1 MIGVVGGGQL
11 AMLLVEAGKK
21 RDVDVVVQT
30 AAETDPAAKKT
41 KQVVLQNPTSAEGTK
56 LLAEKSRLITF
67 ENEWIDIPSL
77 LSLQNNGV
85 SFVPRLQSIRPLI
98 NKITQRELLNSLD
111 IPCPDWLPVPLETL
125 DKSSEIEIPADWGFP
140 LMAKAAKGGYDGKG
154 TKIVKNLKQLQEF
167 FQAKTE
173 EQWMLE
179 KWIPFDKELS
189 IVSSRDSKGIV
200 RSLPIVETYQSKQVC
215 DWVLAP
221 ADINHDVD
229 LMVKNIASSLLAE
242 LDYVGVLAIEFFY
255 GTEGLLV
262 NEIAPRT
269 HNSGHF
275 SIDACSSSQ
284 FDQQICI
291 TAGID
296 VPMPEMLVN
305 GALMANLL
313 GLQSNFP
320 ISLDKRLDDLRSIP
334 GVKLH
339 WYEKEEEKKGRKL
352 GHVTYLLNNEDPLS
366 RKKEAL
372 EILKIIRSIW
382 PTS

>member
-11 AMLLVEAGKK
+11 AMLLIEAGKK
-21 RDVDVVVQT
+21 RNVDVVVQT
-30 AAETDPAAKKT
+30 AAKTDPAAKKT
-41 KQVVLQNPTSAEGTK
+41 NQLVLHDPTNPVGTK
-56 LLAEKSRLITF
+56 LLAEKTRLITF
-67 ENEWIDIPSL
+67 ENEWVDISSL
-77 LSLQNNGV
+77 LSLENNGV

-111 IPCPDWLPVPLETL
+111 IPCPDWLAIPLK
-125 DKSSEIEIPADWGFP
+125 KSTEIDLPADWGFP

-154 TKIVKNLKQLQEF
+154 TKIIKNLKQLQEF
-167 FQAKTE
+167 LSVE
-173 EQWMLE
+173 REGQWMLE
-179 KWIPFDKELS
+179 KWISFDKELS

-229 LMVKNIASSLLAE
+229 LMVRNIAASLLAE
-242 LDYVGVLAIEFFY
+242 LQYVGVIAIEFFY
-255 GTEGLLV
+255 GSEGLLV

-291 TAGID
+291 TSGID
-296 VPMPEMLVN
+296 VPIPEMLVN

-313 GLQSNFP
+313 GLQSNYP
-320 ISLDKRLDDLRSIP
+320 TSLTQRLDNLRGIP
-334 GVKLH
+334 GLNVH

-352 GHVTYLLNNEDPLS
+352 GHVTYLLNNKDALS

-372 EILKIIRSIW
+372 DVLQTIRSIW

>member
-11 AMLLVEAGKK
+11 AMLLIEAGKK
-21 RDVDVVVQT
+21 RNVDVVVQT
-30 AAETDPAAKKT
+30 AAKTDPAAKKT
-41 KQVVLQNPTSAEGTK
+41 NQLVLHDPTNPVGTK
-56 LLAEKSRLITF
+56 LLAEKTRLITF
-67 ENEWIDIPSL
+67 ENEWVDISSL
-77 LSLQNNGV
+77 LSLENNGV
-85 SFVPRLQSIRPLI
+85 SFVPRLESIRPLI
-98 NKITQRELLNSLD
+98 NKITQRKLLNSLD
-111 IPCPDWLPVPLETL
+111 IPCPDWLPIPLK
-125 DKSSEIEIPADWGFP
+125 KSSEIQLPKDWGFP

-154 TKIVKNLKQLQEF
+154 TKIIKNLKQLQEF
-167 FQAKTE
+167 LSVE
-173 EQWMLE
+173 REGQWMLE
-179 KWIPFDKELS
+179 KWISFDKELS

-229 LMVKNIASSLLAE
+229 LMVRNIAASLLAE
-242 LDYVGVLAIEFFY
+242 LDYVGVIAIEFFY
-255 GTEGLLV
+255 GSEGLLV

-291 TAGID
+291 TSGIN

-313 GLQSNFP
+313 GLQSNYP
-320 ISLDKRLDDLRSIP
+320 TSLTQRLDNLRGIP
-334 GVKLH
+334 GLKVH

-352 GHVTYLLNNEDPLS
+352 GHVTYLLNNKDALS

-372 EILKIIRSIW
+372 DVLQTIRSIW
-382 PTS
+382 PSS

>member
-11 AMLLVEAGKK
+11 AMLLIEAGKK
-21 RDVDVVVQT
+21 RDIDVVVQT
-30 AAETDPAAKKT
+30 AAKTDPAAKKT
-41 KQVVLQNPTSAEGTK
+41 NQVILHDPTNPVGTK
-56 LLAEKSRLITF
+56 LLAEKTSLITF
-67 ENEWIDIPSL
+67 ENEWVDISSL
-77 LSLQNNGV
+77 LSLENNGV
-85 SFVPRLQSIRPLI
+85 SFVPRLQSIKPLI

-111 IPCPDWLPVPLETL
+111 IPCPDWMAIPLK
-125 DKSSEIEIPADWGFP
+125 KSSEIDLPADWGFP

-154 TKIVKNLKQLQEF
+154 TKIIKNLKQLQEF
-167 FQAKTE
+167 LVIERE

-179 KWIPFDKELS
+179 KWISFDKELS
-189 IVSSRDSKGIV
+189 IVSSRDSKGVV
-200 RSLPIVETYQSKQVC
+200 RSLPIVETHQSKQVC

-221 ADINHDVD
+221 AEINHDVD
-229 LMVKNIASSLLAE
+229 LMVRNIVASLLAE
-242 LDYVGVLAIEFFY
+242 LEYVGVIAIEFFY
-255 GTEGLLV
+255 GSEGLLV

-291 TAGID
+291 TSGID
-296 VPMPEMLVN
+296 VPIPEMLVN

-313 GLQSNFP
+313 GLQSNYP
-320 ISLDKRLDDLRSIP
+320 TSITQRLDNLRSIP
-334 GVKLH
+334 GLNVH

-352 GHVTYLLNNEDPLS
+352 GHVTYLLNNKDPLS
-366 RKKEAL
+366 RKKEASDVL
-372 EILKIIRSIW
+372 QTIRSIW

>member
-11 AMLLVEAGKK
+11 AMLLIEAGKK
-21 RDVDVVVQT
+21 RNVDVVVQT
-30 AAETDPAAKKT
+30 AAKTDPAAKKT
-41 KQVVLQNPTSAEGTK
+41 NQLVLHDPTNPVGTK
-56 LLAEKSRLITF
+56 LLAEKTRLITF
-67 ENEWIDIPSL
+67 ENEWVDISSL
-77 LSLQNNGV
+77 LSLENNGV

-111 IPCPDWLPVPLETL
+111 IPCPDWLAIPLK
-125 DKSSEIEIPADWGFP
+125 KSTEIDLPADWGFP

-154 TKIVKNLKQLQEF
+154 TKIIKNLKQLQEF
-167 FQAKTE
+167 LLVERE

-179 KWIPFDKELS
+179 KWISFDKELS

-229 LMVKNIASSLLAE
+229 LMVRNIAASLLAE
-242 LDYVGVLAIEFFY
+242 LQYVGVIAIEFFY
-255 GTEGLLV
+255 GSEGLLV

-291 TAGID
+291 TSGIN

-313 GLQSNFP
+313 GLQSNYP
-320 ISLDKRLDDLRSIP
+320 TSLTQRLDDLRDIP
-334 GVKLH
+334 GLNVH
-339 WYEKEEEKKGRKL
+339 WYEKKEEKKGRKL
-352 GHVTYLLNNEDPLS
+352 GHVTYLLNNKDALS

-372 EILKIIRSIW
+372 DVLQTIRSIW

>member
-11 AMLLVEAGKK
+11 AMLLIEAGKK

-30 AAETDPAAKKT
+30 AAKTDPAAKKT
-41 KQVVLQNPTSAEGTK
+41 NQLVLHDPTNPVGTK
-56 LLAEKSRLITF
+56 LLAEKTRLITF
-67 ENEWIDIPSL
+67 ENEWVDISSL
-77 LSLQNNGV
+77 LSLENNGI

-111 IPCPDWLPVPLETL
+111 IPCPDWLAIPLK
-125 DKSSEIEIPADWGFP
+125 KSTEIDLPPDWGFP

-154 TKIVKNLKQLQEF
+154 TKIIKNLKQLQEF
-167 FQAKTE
+167 LSVE
-173 EQWMLE
+173 REGQWMLE
-179 KWIPFDKELS
+179 KWISFEKELS

-229 LMVKNIASSLLAE
+229 LMVRNIAASLLAE
-242 LDYVGVLAIEFFY
+242 LQYVGVIAIEFFY
-255 GTEGLLV
+255 GSEGLLV

-291 TAGID
+291 TSGID

-313 GLQSNFP
+313 GLQSNYP
-320 ISLDKRLDDLRSIP
+320 TSLTQRLDNLRGIP
-334 GVKLH
+334 GLNVH

-352 GHVTYLLNNEDPLS
+352 GHVTYLLNNKDALS

-372 EILKIIRSIW
+372 DVLQTIRSIW
-382 PTS
+382 PTP

>member
-11 AMLLVEAGKK
+11 AMLLIEAGKK
-21 RDVDVVVQT
+21 RNVDVVVQT
-30 AAETDPAAKKT
+30 AAKTDPAAKKT
-41 KQVVLQNPTSAEGTK
+41 NQLVLHDPTNPEGTK
-56 LLAEKSRLITF
+56 LLAEKTRLITF
-67 ENEWIDIPSL
+67 ENEWVDISSL
-77 LSLQNNGV
+77 LSLENNGV

-111 IPCPDWLPVPLETL
+111 IPCPDWLAIPLK
-125 DKSSEIEIPADWGFP
+125 KSTEIDLPADWGFP

-154 TKIVKNLKQLQEF
+154 TKIIKNLKQLQEF
-167 FQAKTE
+167 LSVE
-173 EQWMLE
+173 REGQWMLE
-179 KWIPFDKELS
+179 KWISFDKELS

-229 LMVKNIASSLLAE
+229 LMVRNIAASLLAE
-242 LDYVGVLAIEFFY
+242 LQYVGVIAIEFFY
-255 GTEGLLV
+255 GSEGLLV

-291 TAGID
+291 TSGIN

-313 GLQSNFP
+313 GLQSNYP
-320 ISLDKRLDDLRSIP
+320 TSLTQRLDDLRGIP
-334 GVKLH
+334 GLNVH

-352 GHVTYLLNNEDPLS
+352 GHVTYLLNNEDALS

-372 EILKIIRSIW
+372 DVLKTIRSIW

>member
-11 AMLLVEAGKK
+11 AMLLIEAGKK
-21 RDVDVVVQT
+21 RNVDVVVQT
-30 AAETDPAAKKT
+30 AAKTDPAAKKT
-41 KQVVLQNPTSAEGTK
+41 NQLVLHDPTNPLGTK
-56 LLAEKSRLITF
+56 LLAEKTRLITF
-67 ENEWIDIPSL
+67 ENEWVDISSL
-77 LSLQNNGV
+77 LSLENNGV

-111 IPCPDWLPVPLETL
+111 IPCPDWLAIPLK
-125 DKSSEIEIPADWGFP
+125 KSTEIDLPADWGFP

-154 TKIVKNLKQLQEF
+154 TKIIKNLKQLQEF
-167 FQAKTE
+167 LSVE
-173 EQWMLE
+173 REGQWMLE
-179 KWIPFDKELS
+179 KWISFDKELS

-229 LMVKNIASSLLAE
+229 LMVRNIAASLLAE
-242 LDYVGVLAIEFFY
+242 LEYVGVIAIEFFY
-255 GTEGLLV
+255 GSEGLLV

-291 TAGID
+291 TSGIN

-313 GLQSNFP
+313 GLQSNYP
-320 ISLDKRLDDLRSIP
+320 TSLTQRLDNLRGIP
-334 GVKLH
+334 GLNVH

-352 GHVTYLLNNEDPLS
+352 GHVTYLLNNKDALS

-372 EILKIIRSIW
+372 DVLQTIRSIW

>member
-11 AMLLVEAGKK
+11 AMLLIEAGKK
-21 RDVDVVVQT
+21 RNVDVVVQT
-30 AAETDPAAKKT
+30 ASKSDPAAKKT
-41 KQVVLQNPTSAEGTK
+41 NQLILHDPTNPVGTK
-56 LLAEKSRLITF
+56 LLAEKTRLITF
-67 ENEWIDIPSL
+67 ENEWVDIASL
-77 LSLQNNGV
+77 LSLENKGV
-85 SFVPRLQSIRPLI
+85 SFVPSLQSIRPLI
-98 NKITQRELLNSLD
+98 NKITQRELLNTLD
-111 IPCPDWLPVPLETL
+111 IPCPDWLAIPLK
-125 DKSSEIEIPADWGFP
+125 KSSEIELPADWGFP

-154 TKIVKNLKQLQEF
+154 TKIIKNLKQLQEF
-167 FQAKTE
+167 LLVERE

-179 KWIPFDKELS
+179 KWISFDKELS

-229 LMVKNIASSLLAE
+229 LMVRNIAASLLAE
-242 LDYVGVLAIEFFY
+242 LEYVGVIAIEFFY
-255 GTEGLLV
+255 GPEGLLV

-291 TAGID
+291 TSGIN

-313 GLQSNFP
+313 GLQSNYLT
-320 ISLDKRLDDLRSIP
+320 SLTKRLDDLRAIP
-334 GVKLH
+334 GLKVH
-339 WYEKEEEKKGRKL
+339 WYEKEQEKKGRKL
-352 GHVTYLLNNEDPLS
+352 GHVTYLLNSKDALS

-372 EILKIIRSIW
+372 DVLQTIRSIW

>member
-11 AMLLVEAGKK
+11 AMLLIEAGKK
-21 RDVDVVVQT
+21 RNVDVVVQT
-30 AAETDPAAKKT
+30 AAKTDPAAKKT
-41 KQVVLQNPTSAEGTK
+41 NQLVLHDPTNPVGTK
-56 LLAEKSRLITF
+56 LLAEKTRLITF
-67 ENEWIDIPSL
+67 ENEWVDISSL
-77 LSLQNNGV
+77 LSLENNGV
-85 SFVPRLQSIRPLI
+85 SFVPRLQSIKPLI

-111 IPCPDWLPVPLETL
+111 IPCPDWLAIPLK
-125 DKSSEIEIPADWGFP
+125 KSTEIDLPADWGFP

-154 TKIVKNLKQLQEF
+154 TKIIKNLKQLQEF
-167 FQAKTE
+167 LSVE
-173 EQWMLE
+173 REGQWMLE
-179 KWIPFDKELS
+179 KWISFDKELS

-229 LMVKNIASSLLAE
+229 LMVRNIAASLLAE
-242 LDYVGVLAIEFFY
+242 LQYVGVIAIEFFY
-255 GTEGLLV
+255 GSEGLLV

-291 TAGID
+291 TSGIN

-313 GLQSNFP
+313 GLQSNYP
-320 ISLDKRLDDLRSIP
+320 TSLTQRLDDLRGIP
-334 GVKLH
+334 GLNVH

-352 GHVTYLLNNEDPLS
+352 GHVTYLLNNKDALS

-372 EILKIIRSIW
+372 DVLHTIRSIW

>member
-1 MIGVVGGGQL
+1 
-11 AMLLVEAGKK
+11 
-21 RDVDVVVQT
+21 
-30 AAETDPAAKKT
+30 
-41 KQVVLQNPTSAEGTK
+41 
-56 LLAEKSRLITF
+56 
-67 ENEWIDIPSL
+67 
-77 LSLQNNGV
+77 
-85 SFVPRLQSIRPLI
+85 
-98 NKITQRELLNSLD
+98 
-111 IPCPDWLPVPLETL
+111 
-125 DKSSEIEIPADWGFP
+125 
-140 LMAKAAKGGYDGKG
+140 MAKASKGGYDGKG
-154 TKIVKNLKQLQEF
+154 TKIIKNLKQLQEF
-167 FQAKTE
+167 LVIETE
-173 EQWMLE
+173 EQWMME
-179 KWIPFDKELS
+179 KWVSFDKELS

-229 LMVKNIASSLLAE
+229 LMVRNIVSSLLAE
-242 LDYVGVLAIEFFY
+242 LDYVGVIAIEFFY
-255 GTEGLLV
+255 GSEGLLV

-291 TAGID
+291 TSGIE

-313 GLQSNFP
+313 GLPNDYPFTLTQ
-320 ISLDKRLDDLRSIP
+320 RLDDLRSIP
-334 GVKLH
+334 GLNVY

-352 GHVTYLLNNEDPLS
+352 GHVTYLLNNKDPLS

-372 EILKIIRSIW
+372 DILKTIRSIW

>member
-11 AMLLVEAGKK
+11 AMLLIEAGKK
-21 RDVDVVVQT
+21 RNVDVVVQT
-30 AAETDPAAKKT
+30 AAKTDPAAKKT
-41 KQVVLQNPTSAEGTK
+41 NQLVLHDPTNPVGTK
-56 LLAEKSRLITF
+56 LLAEKTRLITF
-67 ENEWIDIPSL
+67 ENEWVDISSL
-77 LSLQNNGV
+77 LSLENNGV

-111 IPCPDWLPVPLETL
+111 IPCPDWLAIPLK
-125 DKSSEIEIPADWGFP
+125 KSTEIDLPADWGFP

-154 TKIVKNLKQLQEF
+154 TKIIKNLKQLQEF
-167 FQAKTE
+167 LSVE
-173 EQWMLE
+173 REGQWMLE
-179 KWIPFDKELS
+179 KWISFEKELS

-229 LMVKNIASSLLAE
+229 LMVRNIAASLLAE
-242 LDYVGVLAIEFFY
+242 LQYVGVIAIEFFY
-255 GTEGLLV
+255 GSEGLLV

-291 TAGID
+291 TAGIN

-313 GLQSNFP
+313 GLQSNYP
-320 ISLDKRLDDLRSIP
+320 TSLTQRLDNLRGIP
-334 GVKLH
+334 GLNVH

-352 GHVTYLLNNEDPLS
+352 GHVTYLLNNKDALS

-372 EILKIIRSIW
+372 DVLQTIRAIW
-382 PTS
+382 PSS

>member
-11 AMLLVEAGKK
+11 AMLLIEAGKK
-21 RDVDVVVQT
+21 RNVDVVVQT
-30 AAETDPAAKKT
+30 AAKTDPAAKKT
-41 KQVVLQNPTSAEGTK
+41 NKLVLHDPTNPVGTK
-56 LLAEKSRLITF
+56 LLAEKTRLITF
-67 ENEWIDIPSL
+67 ENEWVDISSL
-77 LSLQNNGV
+77 LSLENNGV

-111 IPCPDWLPVPLETL
+111 IPCPDWLAIPLK
-125 DKSSEIEIPADWGFP
+125 KSTEIDLPADWGFP

-154 TKIVKNLKQLQEF
+154 TKIIKNLKQLQEF
-167 FQAKTE
+167 LLVE
-173 EQWMLE
+173 RVEQWMLE
-179 KWIPFDKELS
+179 KWISFDKELS

-229 LMVKNIASSLLAE
+229 LMVRNIAASLLAE
-242 LDYVGVLAIEFFY
+242 LQYVGVIAIEFFY
-255 GTEGLLV
+255 GSEGLLV

-291 TAGID
+291 TSGIN

-313 GLQSNFP
+313 GLQSNYP
-320 ISLDKRLDDLRSIP
+320 TSLTQRLDNLRGIP
-334 GVKLH
+334 GLNVH

-352 GHVTYLLNNEDPLS
+352 GHVTYLLNNKDALS

-372 EILKIIRSIW
+372 DVLQTIRSIW
-382 PTS
+382 PSS

>member
-11 AMLLVEAGKK
+11 AMLLIEAGKK
-21 RDVDVVVQT
+21 RNVDVVVQT
-30 AAETDPAAKKT
+30 AAKTDPAAKKT
-41 KQVVLQNPTSAEGTK
+41 NQLVLHDPTNPVGTK
-56 LLAEKSRLITF
+56 LLAEKTRLITF
-67 ENEWIDIPSL
+67 ENEWVDISSL
-77 LSLQNNGV
+77 LSLENNGV

-111 IPCPDWLPVPLETL
+111 IPCPDWLAIPLK
-125 DKSSEIEIPADWGFP
+125 KSTEIDLPADWGFP

-154 TKIVKNLKQLQEF
+154 TKIIKNLKQLQEF
-167 FQAKTE
+167 LSVE
-173 EQWMLE
+173 REGQWMLE
-179 KWIPFDKELS
+179 KWISFDKELS

-229 LMVKNIASSLLAE
+229 LMVRNIAASLLAE
-242 LDYVGVLAIEFFY
+242 LQYVGVIAIEFFY
-255 GTEGLLV
+255 GSEGLLV

-291 TAGID
+291 TSGIN

-313 GLQSNFP
+313 GLQSNYP
-320 ISLDKRLDDLRSIP
+320 TSLTQRLDNLRGIP
-334 GVKLH
+334 GLNVH

-352 GHVTYLLNNEDPLS
+352 GHVTYLLNNKDALS

-372 EILKIIRSIW
+372 DVLQTIRSIW

>member
-11 AMLLVEAGKK
+11 AMLLIEAGKK
-21 RDVDVVVQT
+21 RNVDVVVQT
-30 AAETDPAAKKT
+30 AAKTDPAAKKT
-41 KQVVLQNPTSAEGTK
+41 NQLVLHDPTNPVGTK
-56 LLAEKSRLITF
+56 LLAEKTRLITF
-67 ENEWIDIPSL
+67 ENEWVDISSL
-77 LSLQNNGV
+77 LSLENNGV

-111 IPCPDWLPVPLETL
+111 IPCPDWLAIPLK
-125 DKSSEIEIPADWGFP
+125 KSTEIDLPADWGFP

-154 TKIVKNLKQLQEF
+154 TKIIKNLKQLQEF
-167 FQAKTE
+167 LSVE
-173 EQWMLE
+173 REGQWMLE
-179 KWIPFDKELS
+179 KWISFDKELS

-229 LMVKNIASSLLAE
+229 LMVRNIAASLLAE
-242 LDYVGVLAIEFFY
+242 LQYVGVIAIEFFY
-255 GTEGLLV
+255 GSEGLLV

-291 TAGID
+291 TSGIN

-313 GLQSNFP
+313 GLQSNHP
-320 ISLDKRLDDLRSIP
+320 TSLTQRLDNLRSIP
-334 GVKLH
+334 GLNVH

-352 GHVTYLLNNEDPLS
+352 GHVTYLLNNKDALS

-372 EILKIIRSIW
+372 DVLQTIRSIW
-382 PTS
+382 PSS

>member
-21 RDVDVVVQT
+21 RDVEVVVQT
-30 AAETDPAAKKT
+30 AAKTDPAAKKT
-41 KQVVLQNPTSAEGTK
+41 NQVVLHDPTNPLGTK

-67 ENEWIDIPSL
+67 ENEWVDISSL
-77 LSLQNNGV
+77 LSLENKGV

-98 NKITQRELLNSLD
+98 NKITQREFLNSLD
-111 IPCPDWLPVPLETL
+111 IPCPEWLPIPT
-125 DKSSEIEIPADWGFP
+125 KNSSDFCLPADWEFP

-154 TKIVKNLKQLQEF
+154 TRIIKNFKQLKEF
-167 FQAKTE
+167 LELEKE

-179 KWIPFDKELS
+179 KWVSFDKELS
-189 IVSSRDSKGIV
+189 IVSSRDLKGIV

-221 ADINHDVD
+221 ADIKHDVD
-229 LMVKNIASSLLAE
+229 LMVRNIASSLLAE
-242 LDYVGVLAIEFFY
+242 LDYIGVIAIEFFY
-255 GTEGLLV
+255 GPEGLLV

-275 SIDACSSSQ
+275 SIDACNSSQ

-291 TAGID
+291 TSGID
-296 VPMPEMLVN
+296 VPMPEMLVD

-313 GLQSNFP
+313 GLQSNYP
-320 ISLDKRLDDLRSIP
+320 KTLSERLDDLRGIP
-334 GVKLH
+334 GLNLH
-339 WYEKEEEKKGRKL
+339 WYGKEEEKKGRKL
-352 GHVTYLLNNEDPLS
+352 GHVTYLLNNNDAFS

-372 EILKIIRSIW
+372 DILKTIRAIW
-382 PTS
+382 PTSG

>member
-21 RDVDVVVQT
+21 RDVDVIVQT
-30 AAETDPAAKKT
+30 GAKTDPAAKKT
-41 KQVVLQNPTSAEGTK
+41 NQVVLHNPTNAEGTK
-56 LLAEKSRLITF
+56 LLAEKSRMITF
-67 ENEWIDIPSL
+67 ENEWVDIPSL

-85 SFVPRLQSIRPLI
+85 SFVPRLQSIKPLI

-111 IPCPDWLPVPLETL
+111 IPCPDWLPIPIE
-125 DKSSEIEIPADWGFP
+125 KSSQVEIPTDWDFP

-154 TKIVKNLKQLQEF
+154 TKIIKNLKQLQEF
-167 FQAKTE
+167 IQVQTK

-179 KWIPFDKELS
+179 KWVSFDKELS

-200 RSLPIVETYQSKQVC
+200 RCLPIVETFQSKQVC

-221 ADINHDVD
+221 ADIKHDVE
-229 LMVKNIASSLLAE
+229 LMVKNIVSSLLAE

-255 GTEGLLV
+255 GSEGLLV

-291 TAGID
+291 TSGID
-296 VPMPEMLVN
+296 APIPEMLVN

-313 GLQSNFP
+313 GLQSNHP
-320 ISLDKRLDDLRSIP
+320 ISLTQRLNNLRAIP
-334 GVKLH
+334 GLKVY
-339 WYEKEEEKKGRKL
+339 WYEKEEEIKGRKL
-352 GHVTYLLNNEDPLS
+352 GHVTYLLKNNDVMS

-372 EILKIIRSIW
+372 NVLKTIRSIW

>member
-11 AMLLVEAGKK
+11 AMLLIEAGKK
-21 RDVDVVVQT
+21 RNVDVVVQT
-30 AAETDPAAKKT
+30 AAKTDPAAKKT
-41 KQVVLQNPTSAEGTK
+41 NQLVLHDPTNPVGTK
-56 LLAEKSRLITF
+56 LLAEKTRLITF
-67 ENEWIDIPSL
+67 ENEWVDISSL
-77 LSLQNNGV
+77 LSLENNGV

-111 IPCPDWLPVPLETL
+111 IPCPDWLAIPLK
-125 DKSSEIEIPADWGFP
+125 KSTEIDLPADWGFP

-154 TKIVKNLKQLQEF
+154 TKIIKNLKQLQEF
-167 FQAKTE
+167 LSLERKG
-173 EQWMLE
+173 QWMLE
-179 KWIPFDKELS
+179 KWISFDKELS

-229 LMVKNIASSLLAE
+229 LMVRNIAASLLAE
-242 LDYVGVLAIEFFY
+242 LQYVGVIAIEFFY
-255 GTEGLLV
+255 GSEGLLV

-291 TAGID
+291 TSGIN

-313 GLQSNFP
+313 GLQSNYP
-320 ISLDKRLDDLRSIP
+320 TSLTQRLDNLRGIP
-334 GVKLH
+334 GLNVH

-352 GHVTYLLNNEDPLS
+352 GHVTYLLNNKDALS

-372 EILKIIRSIW
+372 DVLQTIRSIW

>member
-11 AMLLVEAGKK
+11 AMLLIEAGKK
-21 RDVDVVVQT
+21 RNVDVVVQT
-30 AAETDPAAKKT
+30 AAKTDPAAKKT
-41 KQVVLQNPTSAEGTK
+41 NQLVLHDPTNPVGTK
-56 LLAEKSRLITF
+56 LLAEKTRLITF
-67 ENEWIDIPSL
+67 ENEWVDISSL
-77 LSLQNNGV
+77 LSIENNGV

-111 IPCPDWLPVPLETL
+111 IPCPDWLAIPLK
-125 DKSSEIEIPADWGFP
+125 KSTEIDLPADWGFP

-154 TKIVKNLKQLQEF
+154 TKIIKNLKQLQEF
-167 FQAKTE
+167 LSVE
-173 EQWMLE
+173 REGQWMLE
-179 KWIPFDKELS
+179 KWISFDKELS

-229 LMVKNIASSLLAE
+229 LMVRNIAASLLAE
-242 LDYVGVLAIEFFY
+242 LQYVGVIAIEFFY
-255 GTEGLLV
+255 GSEGLLV

-291 TAGID
+291 TSGIN

-313 GLQSNFP
+313 GLQSNYP
-320 ISLDKRLDDLRSIP
+320 TSLTQRLDDLRGIP
-334 GVKLH
+334 GLNVH

-352 GHVTYLLNNEDPLS
+352 GHVTYLLNNKDALS

-372 EILKIIRSIW
+372 DVLQTIRSIW

>member
-11 AMLLVEAGKK
+11 AMLLIEAGKK
-21 RDVDVVVQT
+21 RNVDVVVQT
-30 AAETDPAAKKT
+30 AAKTDPAAKKT
-41 KQVVLQNPTSAEGTK
+41 NQLVLHDPTNPVGTK
-56 LLAEKSRLITF
+56 LLAEKTRLITF
-67 ENEWIDIPSL
+67 ENEWVDISSL
-77 LSLQNNGV
+77 LSLENNGV

-111 IPCPDWLPVPLETL
+111 IPCPDWLAIPLK
-125 DKSSEIEIPADWGFP
+125 KSTEIDLPADWGFP

-154 TKIVKNLKQLQEF
+154 TKIIKNLKQLQEF
-167 FQAKTE
+167 LSVE
-173 EQWMLE
+173 REGQWMLE
-179 KWIPFDKELS
+179 KWISFDKELS

-229 LMVKNIASSLLAE
+229 LMVRNIAASLLAE
-242 LDYVGVLAIEFFY
+242 LQYVGVIAIEFFY
-255 GTEGLLV
+255 GSEGLLV

-291 TAGID
+291 TSGID

-313 GLQSNFP
+313 GLQSNYP
-320 ISLDKRLDDLRSIP
+320 TSLTQRLDNLRGIP
-334 GVKLH
+334 GLNVH

-352 GHVTYLLNNEDPLS
+352 GHVTYLLNNKDALS

-372 EILKIIRSIW
+372 DVLQTIRSIW
-382 PTS
+382 PNS

>member
-21 RDVDVVVQT
+21 RDVDVIVQT
-30 AAETDPAAKKT
+30 GAKTDPAAKKT
-41 KQVVLQNPTSAEGTK
+41 NQVILHNHTNAEGTK
-56 LLAEKSRLITF
+56 LLAEKSRMITF
-67 ENEWIDIPSL
+67 ENEWVDIPSL

-85 SFVPRLQSIRPLI
+85 SFVPRLQSIKPLI

-111 IPCPDWLPVPLETL
+111 IPCPDWLPIPLE
-125 DKSSEIEIPADWGFP
+125 KSSELEIPADWEFP

-154 TKIVKNLKQLQEF
+154 TKIIKNLKQLQEF
-167 FQAKTE
+167 IQVQTK

-179 KWIPFDKELS
+179 KWVSFDKELS

-200 RSLPIVETYQSKQVC
+200 RCLPIVETFQSKQVC

-221 ADINHDVD
+221 ADIKHDVE
-229 LMVKNIASSLLAE
+229 LMVKNIVSSLLVE
-242 LDYVGVLAIEFFY
+242 LDYVGVIAIEFFY
-255 GTEGLLV
+255 GSEGLLV

-291 TAGID
+291 TSGID
-296 VPMPEMLVN
+296 APIPEMLVN

-313 GLQSNFP
+313 GLQSNYP
-320 ISLDKRLDDLRSIP
+320 ISLTQRLDDLRGIP
-334 GVKLH
+334 GVNVH

-352 GHVTYLLNNEDPLS
+352 GHVTYILNNKDALS

-372 EILKIIRSIW
+372 DVLKTIRSIW

>member
-11 AMLLVEAGKK
+11 AMMLVEAGKK
-21 RDVDVVVQT
+21 RNVDVIVQT
-30 AAETDPAAKKT
+30 AAKTDPAAKKT
-41 KQVVLQNPTSAEGTK
+41 REVVFHDPTDAEGTK
-56 LLAEKSRLITF
+56 ILAEMSPLITF
-67 ENEWIDIPSL
+67 ENEWVDIQSL

-85 SFVPRLQSIRPLI
+85 SFIPRLQSIKPLI

-111 IPCPDWLPVPLETL
+111 IPCPDWFPIPLEKPL
-125 DKSSEIEIPADWGFP
+125 GIALPDDWEFP
-140 LMAKAAKGGYDGKG
+140 LMAKASKGGYDGKG
-154 TKIVKNLKQLQEF
+154 TKIIKNQKELKELLEVE
-167 FQAKTE
+167 KD

-179 KWIPFDKELS
+179 KWVSFDKELS
-189 IVSSRDSKGIV
+189 IISSRDSKGIV
-200 RSLPIVETYQSKQVC
+200 RSLPIVETYQFKQVC

-229 LMVKNIASSLLAE
+229 LMVKNIVSSLLAE
-242 LDYVGVLAIEFFY
+242 LDYVGVIAIEFFY
-255 GTEGLLV
+255 GSEGLLV

-275 SIDACSSSQ
+275 SIDACNSSQ

-291 TAGID
+291 TCGINA
-296 VPMPEMLVN
+296 PMPEMIVD

-313 GLQSNFP
+313 GLHNDYP
-320 ISLDKRLDDLRSIP
+320 ISLTQRLDDLRSIP
-334 GVKLH
+334 GLNVH
-339 WYEKEEEKKGRKL
+339 WYEKEDEKKGRKL
-352 GHVTYLLNNEDPLS
+352 GHVTYLLNNKDALS

-372 EILKIIRSIW
+372 DVLKTIRSIW

>member
-11 AMLLVEAGKK
+11 AMLLIEAGKK
-21 RDVDVVVQT
+21 RNVDVVVQT
-30 AAETDPAAKKT
+30 AAKTDPAAKKT
-41 KQVVLQNPTSAEGTK
+41 NQLVLHDPTNPEGTK
-56 LLAEKSRLITF
+56 LLAEKTRLITF
-67 ENEWIDIPSL
+67 ENEWVDISSL
-77 LSLQNNGV
+77 LSLENNGV

-111 IPCPDWLPVPLETL
+111 IPCPDWLAIPLK
-125 DKSSEIEIPADWGFP
+125 KSTEIDLPADWGFP

-154 TKIVKNLKQLQEF
+154 TKIIKNLKQLQEF
-167 FQAKTE
+167 LSVE
-173 EQWMLE
+173 REGQWMLE
-179 KWIPFDKELS
+179 KWISFDKELS

-229 LMVKNIASSLLAE
+229 LMVRNIAASLLAE
-242 LDYVGVLAIEFFY
+242 LQYVGVIAIEFFY
-255 GTEGLLV
+255 GSEGLLV

-291 TAGID
+291 TSGID

-313 GLQSNFP
+313 GLQSNYP
-320 ISLDKRLDDLRSIP
+320 TSLTQRLDNLRGIP
-334 GVKLH
+334 GLNVH

-352 GHVTYLLNNEDPLS
+352 GHVTYLLNNKDALS

-372 EILKIIRSIW
+372 DVLQTIRSIW

>member
-11 AMLLVEAGKK
+11 AMLLIEAGKK
-21 RDVDVVVQT
+21 RNVDVVVQT
-30 AAETDPAAKKT
+30 AAKTDPAAKKT
-41 KQVVLQNPTSAEGTK
+41 NQLVLHDPTNPVGTK
-56 LLAEKSRLITF
+56 LLAEKTRLITF
-67 ENEWIDIPSL
+67 ENEWVDISSL
-77 LSLQNNGV
+77 LSLENNGV

-111 IPCPDWLPVPLETL
+111 IPCPDWLAIPLK
-125 DKSSEIEIPADWGFP
+125 KSTEIDLPADWGFP

-154 TKIVKNLKQLQEF
+154 TKIIKNLKQLQEF
-167 FQAKTE
+167 LSVE
-173 EQWMLE
+173 REGQWMLE
-179 KWIPFDKELS
+179 KWISFDKELS

-221 ADINHDVD
+221 ADINHDVE
-229 LMVKNIASSLLAE
+229 LMVQNIVSSLLAE
-242 LDYVGVLAIEFFY
+242 LDYVGVIAIEFFY
-255 GTEGLLV
+255 GSEGLLV

-291 TAGID
+291 TSGIN

-313 GLQSNFP
+313 GLQSNYP
-320 ISLDKRLDDLRSIP
+320 TSLTQRLDNLRGIP
-334 GVKLH
+334 GLKVH

-352 GHVTYLLNNEDPLS
+352 GHVTYLLNNKDALS

-372 EILKIIRSIW
+372 DVLQTIRSIW

>member
-21 RDVDVVVQT
+21 RDVDVIVQT
-30 AAETDPAAKKT
+30 GAKTDPAAKKT
-41 KQVVLQNPTSAEGTK
+41 NQVVLHNPTNAEGTK
-56 LLAEKSRLITF
+56 LLAEKSRMITF
-67 ENEWIDIPSL
+67 ENEWVDIPSL

-85 SFVPRLQSIRPLI
+85 SFVPRLQSIKPLI

-111 IPCPDWLPVPLETL
+111 IPCPDWLPIPLE
-125 DKSSEIEIPADWGFP
+125 KSSEIEIPADWEFP

-154 TKIVKNLKQLQEF
+154 TKIIKNLKQLQEF
-167 FQAKTE
+167 IQVQTK

-179 KWIPFDKELS
+179 KWVSFDKELS

-200 RSLPIVETYQSKQVC
+200 RCLPIVETFQSKQVC

-221 ADINHDVD
+221 ADIKHDVE
-229 LMVKNIASSLLAE
+229 LMVKNIVSSLLAE

-255 GTEGLLV
+255 GSEGLLV

-291 TAGID
+291 TSGID
-296 VPMPEMLVN
+296 APFPEMLVN

-313 GLQSNFP
+313 GLQSNYP
-320 ISLDKRLDDLRSIP
+320 ISLTQRLDDLRGIP
-334 GVKLH
+334 GVNVH

-352 GHVTYLLNNEDPLS
+352 GHVTYLLNNKDALS

-372 EILKIIRSIW
+372 DVLKTIRSIW

>member
-11 AMLLVEAGKK
+11 AMLLIEAGKK
-21 RDVDVVVQT
+21 RNVDVVVQT
-30 AAETDPAAKKT
+30 AAKTDPAAKKT
-41 KQVVLQNPTSAEGTK
+41 NQLVLHDPTNPVGTK
-56 LLAEKSRLITF
+56 LLAEKTRLITF
-67 ENEWIDIPSL
+67 ENEWVDISSL
-77 LSLQNNGV
+77 LSLENNGV

-111 IPCPDWLPVPLETL
+111 IPCPDWLAIPLK
-125 DKSSEIEIPADWGFP
+125 KSTEIDLPADWGFP

-154 TKIVKNLKQLQEF
+154 TKIIKNLKQLQEF
-167 FQAKTE
+167 LSVE
-173 EQWMLE
+173 REGQWMLE
-179 KWIPFDKELS
+179 KWISFDKELS

-229 LMVKNIASSLLAE
+229 LMVRNIVASLLAE
-242 LDYVGVLAIEFFY
+242 LEYVGVIAIEFFY
-255 GTEGLLV
+255 GSEGLLV

-291 TAGID
+291 TSGIN

-313 GLQSNFP
+313 GLQSNYP
-320 ISLDKRLDDLRSIP
+320 TSLTQRLDNLRGIP
-334 GVKLH
+334 GLNVH

-352 GHVTYLLNNEDPLS
+352 GHVTYLLNNKDALS

-372 EILKIIRSIW
+372 DVLQTIRSIW

>member
-11 AMLLVEAGKK
+11 AMLLIEAGKK
-21 RDVDVVVQT
+21 RNVDVVVQT
-30 AAETDPAAKKT
+30 AAKTDPAAKKT
-41 KQVVLQNPTSAEGTK
+41 NQLVLHDPTNPEGTK
-56 LLAEKSRLITF
+56 LLAEKTRLITF
-67 ENEWIDIPSL
+67 ENEWVDISSL
-77 LSLQNNGV
+77 LSLENNGV

-111 IPCPDWLPVPLETL
+111 IPCPDWLAIPLK
-125 DKSSEIEIPADWGFP
+125 KSTEIDLPADWGFP

-154 TKIVKNLKQLQEF
+154 TKIIKNLKQLQEF
-167 FQAKTE
+167 LSVE
-173 EQWMLE
+173 REGQWMLE
-179 KWIPFDKELS
+179 KWISFDKELS

-229 LMVKNIASSLLAE
+229 LMVRNIAASLLAE
-242 LDYVGVLAIEFFY
+242 LQYVGVIAIEFFY
-255 GTEGLLV
+255 GSEGLLV

-291 TAGID
+291 TSGIN

-313 GLQSNFP
+313 GLQSNHP
-320 ISLDKRLDDLRSIP
+320 TSLTQRLDNLRSIP
-334 GVKLH
+334 GLNVH

-352 GHVTYLLNNEDPLS
+352 GHVTYLLNNKDALS

-372 EILKIIRSIW
+372 DVLQTIRSIW

>member
-11 AMLLVEAGKK
+11 AMLLIEAGKK
-21 RDVDVVVQT
+21 RNVDVVVQT
-30 AAETDPAAKKT
+30 AAKTDPAAKKT
-41 KQVVLQNPTSAEGTK
+41 NQLVLHDPTNPVGTK
-56 LLAEKSRLITF
+56 LLAEKTRLITF
-67 ENEWIDIPSL
+67 ENEWVDISSL
-77 LSLQNNGV
+77 LSLENNGV

-111 IPCPDWLPVPLETL
+111 IPCPDWLAIPLK
-125 DKSSEIEIPADWGFP
+125 KSTEIDLPADWGFP

-154 TKIVKNLKQLQEF
+154 TKIIKNLKQLQEF
-167 FQAKTE
+167 LSVE
-173 EQWMLE
+173 REGQWMLE
-179 KWIPFDKELS
+179 KWISFDKELS

-229 LMVKNIASSLLAE
+229 LMVRNIAASLLAE
-242 LDYVGVLAIEFFY
+242 LEYVGVIAIEFFY
-255 GTEGLLV
+255 GSEGLLV

-291 TAGID
+291 TSGIN

-313 GLQSNFP
+313 GLQSNHP
-320 ISLDKRLDDLRSIP
+320 TSLTQRLDNLRGIP
-334 GVKLH
+334 GLKVH

-352 GHVTYLLNNEDPLS
+352 GHVTYLLNNKDALS

-372 EILKIIRSIW
+372 DVLQTIRSIW
-382 PTS
+382 PSS

>member
-11 AMLLVEAGKK
+11 AMLLIEAGKK
-21 RDVDVVVQT
+21 RNVDVVVQT
-30 AAETDPAAKKT
+30 AAKTDPAAKKT
-41 KQVVLQNPTSAEGTK
+41 NQLVLHDPTNPVGTK
-56 LLAEKSRLITF
+56 LLAEKTRLITF
-67 ENEWIDIPSL
+67 ENEWVDISSL
-77 LSLQNNGV
+77 LSLENNGV

-111 IPCPDWLPVPLETL
+111 IPCPDWLAIPLK
-125 DKSSEIEIPADWGFP
+125 KSTEIDLPADWGFP

-154 TKIVKNLKQLQEF
+154 TKIIKNLKQLQEF
-167 FQAKTE
+167 LSVE
-173 EQWMLE
+173 REGQWMLE
-179 KWIPFDKELS
+179 KWISFDKELS

-229 LMVKNIASSLLAE
+229 LMVRNIAASLLAE
-242 LDYVGVLAIEFFY
+242 LEYVGVIAIEFFY
-255 GTEGLLV
+255 GSEGLLV

-291 TAGID
+291 TSGID

-313 GLQSNFP
+313 GLQSNHP
-320 ISLDKRLDDLRSIP
+320 TSLTQRLDDLRSIP
-334 GVKLH
+334 GLNVH

-352 GHVTYLLNNEDPLS
+352 GHVTYLLNNKDALS

-372 EILKIIRSIW
+372 DVLQTIRSIW
-382 PTS
+382 PSS

>member
-11 AMLLVEAGKK
+11 AMLLVEAGRK

-30 AAETDPAAKKT
+30 AAKTDPAAKKT
-41 KQVVLQNPTSAEGTK
+41 NRTILYDPTNPVGTK
-56 LLAEKSRLITF
+56 LLAEKARLITF
-67 ENEWIDIPSL
+67 ENEWIDISSL

-85 SFVPRLQSIRPLI
+85 SFLPRLQSIRPLI

-111 IPCPDWLPVPLETL
+111 IPCPDWLPIPLK
-125 DKSSEIEIPADWGFP
+125 KSSEIDLPIDWEFP

-154 TKIVKNLKQLQEF
+154 TKIIKNLKQLQEF
-167 FQAKTE
+167 LSVE
-173 EQWMLE
+173 REGQWMLE
-179 KWIPFDKELS
+179 KWISFDKELS

-221 ADINHDVD
+221 ADINHDVE
-229 LMVKNIASSLLAE
+229 LMVRNIVASLLAE
-242 LDYVGVLAIEFFY
+242 LDYVGVIAIEFFY
-255 GTEGLLV
+255 GSEGLLV

-284 FDQQICI
+284 FDQQLCI
-291 TAGID
+291 TSGIN

-313 GLQSNFP
+313 GLQSDYPRTLNQ
-320 ISLDKRLDDLRSIP
+320 RLDDLRGIP
-334 GVKLH
+334 GLNVH
-339 WYEKEEEKKGRKL
+339 WYEKEIEKKGRKL
-352 GHVTYLLNNEDPLS
+352 GHVTYLLNNKDALY

-372 EILKIIRSIW
+372 DVLKTIRSIW

>member
-11 AMLLVEAGKK
+11 AMLLIEAGKK
-21 RDVDVVVQT
+21 RNVDVVVQT
-30 AAETDPAAKKT
+30 AAKTDPAAKKT
-41 KQVVLQNPTSAEGTK
+41 NQLVLHDPTNPVGTK
-56 LLAEKSRLITF
+56 LLAEKTRLITF
-67 ENEWIDIPSL
+67 ENEWVDISSL
-77 LSLQNNGV
+77 LSLENNGV

-111 IPCPDWLPVPLETL
+111 IPCPDWLAIPLK
-125 DKSSEIEIPADWGFP
+125 KSTEIYLPADWGFP

-154 TKIVKNLKQLQEF
+154 TKIIKNLKQLQEF
-167 FQAKTE
+167 LSVE
-173 EQWMLE
+173 REGQWMLE
-179 KWIPFDKELS
+179 KWISFDKELS

-229 LMVKNIASSLLAE
+229 LMVRNIAASLLAE
-242 LDYVGVLAIEFFY
+242 LQYVGVIAIEFFY
-255 GTEGLLV
+255 GSEGLLV

-291 TAGID
+291 TSGIN

-313 GLQSNFP
+313 GLQSNYP
-320 ISLDKRLDDLRSIP
+320 TSLTQRLDNLRGIP
-334 GVKLH
+334 GLNVH

-352 GHVTYLLNNEDPLS
+352 GHVTYLLNNKDALS

-372 EILKIIRSIW
+372 DVLQTIRSIW

>member
-11 AMLLVEAGKK
+11 AMLLIEAGKK
-21 RDVDVVVQT
+21 RNVDVVVQT
-30 AAETDPAAKKT
+30 AAKTDPAAKKT
-41 KQVVLQNPTSAEGTK
+41 NQLVLHDPTNPVGTK
-56 LLAEKSRLITF
+56 LLAEKTRLITF
-67 ENEWIDIPSL
+67 ENEWVDISSL
-77 LSLQNNGV
+77 LSLENNGV

-111 IPCPDWLPVPLETL
+111 IPCPDWLAIPLK
-125 DKSSEIEIPADWGFP
+125 KSTEIDLPADWGFP

-154 TKIVKNLKQLQEF
+154 TKIIKNLKQLQEF
-167 FQAKTE
+167 LSVE
-173 EQWMLE
+173 REGQWMLE
-179 KWIPFDKELS
+179 KWISFDKELS

-229 LMVKNIASSLLAE
+229 LMVRNIAASLLAE
-242 LDYVGVLAIEFFY
+242 LEYVGVIAIEFFY
-255 GTEGLLV
+255 GSEGLLV

-291 TAGID
+291 TSGIN

-313 GLQSNFP
+313 GLQSNYP
-320 ISLDKRLDDLRSIP
+320 TSLTQRLDNLRGIP
-334 GVKLH
+334 GLNVH
-339 WYEKEEEKKGRKL
+339 WYEKEEEKRGRKL
-352 GHVTYLLNNEDPLS
+352 GHVTYLLNNKDALS

-372 EILKIIRSIW
+372 DVLQTIRSIW

>member
-11 AMLLVEAGKK
+11 AMLLIEAGKK
-21 RDVDVVVQT
+21 RNVDVVVQT
-30 AAETDPAAKKT
+30 AAKTDPAAKKT
-41 KQVVLQNPTSAEGTK
+41 NQLVLHDPTNPVGTK
-56 LLAEKSRLITF
+56 LLAEKTRLITF
-67 ENEWIDIPSL
+67 ENEWVDISSL
-77 LSLQNNGV
+77 LSLENNGV

-111 IPCPDWLPVPLETL
+111 IPCPDWLAIPLK
-125 DKSSEIEIPADWGFP
+125 KSTEIDLPTDWGFP

-154 TKIVKNLKQLQEF
+154 TKIIKNLKQLQEF
-167 FQAKTE
+167 LSVE
-173 EQWMLE
+173 REGQWMLE
-179 KWIPFDKELS
+179 KWISFDKELS

-229 LMVKNIASSLLAE
+229 LMVRNIAASLLAE
-242 LDYVGVLAIEFFY
+242 LQYVGVIAIEFFY
-255 GTEGLLV
+255 GSEGLLV

-291 TAGID
+291 TSGID

-313 GLQSNFP
+313 GLQSNHP
-320 ISLDKRLDDLRSIP
+320 TSLTQRLDDLRGIP
-334 GVKLH
+334 GLNVH

-352 GHVTYLLNNEDPLS
+352 GHVTYLLNNKDALS

-372 EILKIIRSIW
+372 DVLQTIRSIW

>member
-11 AMLLVEAGKK
+11 AMLLIEAGKK
-21 RDVDVVVQT
+21 RNVDVVVQT
-30 AAETDPAAKKT
+30 AAKTDPAAKKT
-41 KQVVLQNPTSAEGTK
+41 NQLVLHDPTNPVGTK
-56 LLAEKSRLITF
+56 LLAEKTRLITF
-67 ENEWIDIPSL
+67 ENEWIDISSL
-77 LSLQNNGV
+77 LSLEDNGV

-111 IPCPDWLPVPLETL
+111 IPCPDWLAIPLK
-125 DKSSEIEIPADWGFP
+125 KSTEIDLPADWGFP

-154 TKIVKNLKQLQEF
+154 TKIIKNLKQLQEF
-167 FQAKTE
+167 LSVE
-173 EQWMLE
+173 REGQWMLE
-179 KWIPFDKELS
+179 KWISFDKELS

-229 LMVKNIASSLLAE
+229 LMVRNIAASLLAE
-242 LDYVGVLAIEFFY
+242 LQYVGVIAIEFFY
-255 GTEGLLV
+255 GSEGLLV

-291 TAGID
+291 TSGIN

-313 GLQSNFP
+313 GLQSNYP
-320 ISLDKRLDDLRSIP
+320 TSLTQRLDDLRGIP
-334 GVKLH
+334 GLNVH

-352 GHVTYLLNNEDPLS
+352 GHVTYLLNNKDALS

-372 EILKIIRSIW
+372 DVLQTIRSIW

>member
-30 AAETDPAAKKT
+30 ASKTDPAAKKA
-41 KQVVLQNPTSAEGTK
+41 KQVILQDPTNAGGTK
-56 LLAEKSRLITF
+56 LLSEKTSLITF
-67 ENEWIDIPSL
+67 ENEWVDIPSL
-77 LSLQNNGV
+77 LSLQNSGV
-85 SFVPRLQSIRPLI
+85 SFVPNLPSIRPLI

-111 IPCPDWLPVPLETL
+111 IPCPEWLPIPLEE
-125 DKSSEIEIPADWGFP
+125 SSEIDLPPDWGFP

-154 TKIVKNLKQLQEF
+154 TKIIKNLKELKEF
-167 FQAKTE
+167 LLVQTE

-179 KWIPFDKELS
+179 KWVSFDQELS

-200 RSLPIVETYQSKQVC
+200 RWLPIVETYQSKQVC

-221 ADINHDVD
+221 ADINHDVE
-229 LMVKNIASSLLAE
+229 LMVKNIVSSLLAE
-242 LDYVGVLAIEFFY
+242 LDYVGVIAIEFFY
-255 GTEGLLV
+255 GPEGLLI

-275 SIDACSSSQ
+275 SIDACTSSQ

-291 TAGID
+291 TSGID
-296 VPMPEMLVN
+296 VPVPEMIGN

-313 GLQSNFP
+313 GLQSNYQIP
-320 ISLDKRLDDLRSIP
+320 LTKRLDKLRDIP
-334 GVKLH
+334 GLNIH

-352 GHVTYLLNNEDPLS
+352 GHVTYLLNNKDPLS

-372 EILKIIRSIW
+372 DVLKNIRSIW

>member
-11 AMLLVEAGKK
+11 AMLLIEAGKK
-21 RDVDVVVQT
+21 RNVDVVVQT
-30 AAETDPAAKKT
+30 AAKTDPAAKKT
-41 KQVVLQNPTSAEGTK
+41 NQLVLHDPTNPVGTK
-56 LLAEKSRLITF
+56 LLAEKTRLITF
-67 ENEWIDIPSL
+67 ENEWVDISSL
-77 LSLQNNGV
+77 LSLENNGV

-111 IPCPDWLPVPLETL
+111 IPCPDWLAIPLK
-125 DKSSEIEIPADWGFP
+125 KSTEMDLPADWGFP

-154 TKIVKNLKQLQEF
+154 TKIIKNLKQLQEF
-167 FQAKTE
+167 LSVE
-173 EQWMLE
+173 REGQWMLE
-179 KWIPFDKELS
+179 KWISFDKELS

-229 LMVKNIASSLLAE
+229 LMVRNIAASLLAE
-242 LDYVGVLAIEFFY
+242 LQYVGVIAIEFFY
-255 GTEGLLV
+255 GSEGLLV

-291 TAGID
+291 TSGIN

-313 GLQSNFP
+313 GLQSNYP
-320 ISLDKRLDDLRSIP
+320 TSPTERLDDLRGIP
-334 GVKLH
+334 GLNVH

-352 GHVTYLLNNEDPLS
+352 GHVTYLLNNKDALS

-372 EILKIIRSIW
+372 DVLQTIRSIW